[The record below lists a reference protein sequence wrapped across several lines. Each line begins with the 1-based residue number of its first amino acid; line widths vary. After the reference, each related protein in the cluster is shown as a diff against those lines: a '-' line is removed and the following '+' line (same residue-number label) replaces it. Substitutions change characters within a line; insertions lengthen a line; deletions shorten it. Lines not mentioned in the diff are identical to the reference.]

1 MYAGH
6 HLSLRWSF
14 SSSLLPITWACWET
28 FGLFCEKSVTNSV
41 VQVQKVIF
49 RFLTNFVKPYLS
61 SKAPSCCFR
70 AGWIFVRHWNLTN
83 LSIFVSHEW
92 KENVG
97 QENLILF
104 FKMEVF
110 QTVKGAKCVIFV
122 QKSNNE
128 MEDSWI
134 QDILHKRLSAQ
145 VF

>member
-6 HLSLRWSF
+6 HLSLRCSF
-14 SSSLLPITWACWET
+14 SSSLLPM
-28 FGLFCEKSVTNSV
+28 GLSMLGNFWSILWKICHQFCGTSAESN
-41 VQVQKVIF
+41 F
-49 RFLTNFVKPYLS
+49 WFLTNFVKPYLS
-61 SKAPSCCFR
+61 SKAPSSCFR

-128 MEDSWI
+128 IEDFRI
-134 QDILHKRLSAQ
+134 QDISH
-145 VF
+145 